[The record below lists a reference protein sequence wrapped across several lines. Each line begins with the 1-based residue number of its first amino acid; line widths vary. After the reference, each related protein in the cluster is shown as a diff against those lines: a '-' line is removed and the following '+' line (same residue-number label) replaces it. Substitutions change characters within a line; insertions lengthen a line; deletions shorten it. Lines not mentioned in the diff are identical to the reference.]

1 MANIPEM
8 LCEILA
14 SELVGDPSIEVL
26 ISLEESELL
35 ASIARFRPNVVIAGC
50 SDALASYGEDP
61 PELYLLGPGAS
72 WIRHVE
78 LRPVS
83 EDMSDAS
90 LRELVALIKASEG
103 RPNAGRLTL

>member
-8 LCEILA
+8 LREILA

-26 ISLEESELL
+26 TSPGESELF
-35 ASIARFRPNVVIAGC
+35 ATIVRFRPHVVIAGC
-50 SDALASYGEDP
+50 SDALASYGQEP

-90 LRELVALIKASEG
+90 LRELVALIKASKG
-103 RPNAGRLTL
+103 RPDAGRLPL